1 VFEDAFLRAVR
12 DSARIGGS
20 AVTFQVAVTIS
31 TLSRMDGGAACYLH
45 RENGVP

>member
-12 DSARIGGS
+12 DSARIGGC

-31 TLSRMDGGAACYLH
+31 TLSRMDGTACYLH